1 MYDDDCSSEMKYY
14 LPGVNV
20 KVLAKV
26 IHCLAKVG
34 DEVAFDFEPD
44 SLTLRTVNISR

>member
-1 MYDDDCSSEMKYY
+1 MKHFV
-14 LPGVNV
+14 PSVNV
-20 KVLAKV
+20 KVLGKV

-34 DEVAFDFEPD
+34 DEIAFDFEPD